1 MTIAAVRRF
10 IDESSVVWRRSRDVL
25 VTVPD
30 SRRRAYPATYR
41 SRARRAPYSGF
52 DGAQRL
58 PRCVN
63 VPRTWHDYGLF
74 LHRREEHA
82 MSHNNLTSVLE
93 AHGGAVNLLRNSKAG
108 IYVYPVVAPEFSN
121 WRDEQRAWRDTA
133 VLFDQTHHMDELIV
147 EGPDAA
153 RFLEHVGINSF
164 ANFDQNRAKHFVP
177 VTPAGHVI
185 GDMIIFREREDK
197 FVLVGRAPTAN
208 WVRFQAAVG
217 KYNVRLVHDPR
228 SDSRP
233 DGKAIYRTHYR
244 FQIQGPDAN
253 KIFDK
258 INGGPV
264 PDVKFFH
271 VDWINIGSR
280 RVQALRHGMA
290 GAPGLEV
297 WGPYADKHY
306 IQSTIMQAARD
317 VGVDL
322 RLVGSRAYSTNTLE
336 SGWIPSP
343 LPGIYSGD
351 GMLTDYRDWLG
362 ADSYEALGSLGGS
375 LVSDDIEDY
384 YVNPFELG
392 YGFYIGWKT
401 DFIGK
406 DALQKM
412 KEQKTRKK
420 VTFEWNRDDVL
431 KVVASSFEE
440 GTPYKWIDF
449 PQPNYASTNA
459 DMIMSGDKM
468 VGMSMFN
475 GYSFNERCMLSLGV
489 VASDV
494 NEGDILTL
502 IWGEPEASGKTS
514 TEPHRQAEIR
524 VRVAPTPYSREAR
537 ENYADSWR
545 TKHA

>member
-1 MTIAAVRRF
+1 
-10 IDESSVVWRRSRDVL
+10 
-25 VTVPD
+25 
-30 SRRRAYPATYR
+30 
-41 SRARRAPYSGF
+41 
-52 DGAQRL
+52 
-58 PRCVN
+58 
-63 VPRTWHDYGLF
+63 
-74 LHRREEHA
+74 
-82 MSHNNLTSVLE
+82 MSMNNLTSVIE
-93 AHGGAVNLLRNSKAG
+93 AAGGAVKLLRNSKSG

-121 WRDEQRAWRDTA
+121 WRDEQRAWRESA

-147 EGPDAA
+147 EGPDAEK
-153 RFLEHVGINSF
+153 LLSYVGINSF
-164 ANFDQNRAKHFVP
+164 SNFDLNRAKHYVP

-197 FVLVGRAPTAN
+197 FVLVGRSPTAN

-217 KYNVRLVHDPR
+217 KYNVRLTYDPR

-253 KIFDK
+253 KILDK
-258 INGGPV
+258 VNGAKV
-264 PDVKFFH
+264 PDIKFFH
-271 VDWINIGSR
+271 VDWINVGSR

-290 GAPGLEV
+290 GAPGLEI

-306 IQSTIMQAARD
+306 IQTTIQQAARD

-351 GMLTDYRDWLG
+351 GMLKDYRDWLG
-362 ADSYEALGSLGGS
+362 ADSYEAVGSLGGS
-375 LVSDDIEDY
+375 FVSDNIEDY

-392 YGFYIGWKT
+392 YGFYIGWKKD

-406 DALQKM
+406 DALVKL
-412 KEQKTRKK
+412 KDAKNRKK

-431 KVVASSFEE
+431 KVIATAFDE
-440 GTPYKWIDF
+440 GTPAKWIDF
-449 PQPNYASTNA
+449 PQPNYASSTA
-459 DMIMSGDKM
+459 DLILRDGKQ

-489 VASDV
+489 VDDDV
-494 NEGDILTL
+494 QIGDILTL
-502 IWGEPEASGKTS
+502 VWGEPDGTEKTS
-514 TEPHRQAEIR
+514 VEKHKQAEIR
-524 VRVAPTPYSREAR
+524 VRVSPTPYAREAR
-537 ENYADSWR
+537 ENYAESWR
-545 TKHA
+545 TKGTTK